1 MQVST
6 SDPEEKTEKPSS
18 MDVDK
23 PVSAAPDSSGDNVN
37 EPGQSA
43 DAKTAPAGII
53 NQCLTVDHTMPG
65 RGGSVASSDA
75 RSLYGLQLFVPDLDI
90 VVQYPW
96 HRMAVWGMWLFGVY

>member
-1 MQVST
+1 MCDTVLNHLATSYLKHFILIQHFILQVST

-75 RSLYGLQLFVPDLDI
+75 RSLYDLQ
-90 VVQYPW
+90 
-96 HRMAVWGMWLFGVY
+96 